1 MRLSVF
7 LRYLVALAVLTPA
20 LAQAGEVPPAQ
31 NLRADG
37 AIATQKGLPI
47 LLFYTASYCRYC
59 DAVKAEFLGHM
70 AIDPAYQTRAIFRE
84 VRIDSSTP
92 LVDFNASITTHHH
105 FADQRPIT
113 LVPTVEFVDGSG
125 KHLAAPMIG
134 ASIPDFYG
142 AYLDR
147 GIEHALVKI
156 RSGRDPS

>member
-1 MRLSVF
+1 MRLSVL
-7 LRYLVALAVLTPA
+7 LRHLVALAVLTST

-31 NLRADG
+31 NLRDDG

-47 LLFYTASYCRYC
+47 LLFYTANYCRYC

-70 AIDPAYQTRAIFRE
+70 AIDPAYQTHAIFRE

-92 LVDFNASITTHHH
+92 LIDFNASTTTHHH

-125 KHLAAPMIG
+125 QHLATPMIG

-142 AYLDR
+142 AYLDK

-156 RSGRDPS
+156 RSGRGPS